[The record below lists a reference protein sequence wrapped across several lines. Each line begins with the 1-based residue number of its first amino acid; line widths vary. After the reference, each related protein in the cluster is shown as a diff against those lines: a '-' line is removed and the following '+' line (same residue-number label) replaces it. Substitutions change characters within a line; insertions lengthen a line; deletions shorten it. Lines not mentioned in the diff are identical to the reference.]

1 MPGSRFNL
9 VYIHRTRTDTHTLL
23 GHCIRSR
30 AMASASVVGPR
41 QHRPSPDQEFFFKEI
56 TATGKK
62 KITLP
67 RKYSLENMVTRK
79 ISVKRECGSVSV
91 LSAVTATPL
100 NPSLTPAHQRAAAEV
115 GGGNP
120 GVRSGAQPEL
130 VPRSFDRE
138 RDSSRPDCGHTER
151 DTTAAREDTG
161 QSGRRASGND
171 YADDGGSSL
180 KTVTN
185 VRSSTSANEQ
195 IADAKC
201 DRSSAPTNGHTGAH
215 SHRDR
220 PVRMRASHSLPGET
234 TGPGT
239 KGDTGGP
246 PMERLTQGRTGVVKF
261 ARTEPHRKEAWSIFA
276 SQEQEDPRVRAE
288 TGEGHL
294 FWTRTVTQ
302 DWCDVCNQPINA
314 QQALKCKN
322 CSYTCHL
329 ECEGRVQL
337 DCNQRDSNPQET
349 PSPRRHCS
357 TPPQYKQNEVKEE
370 QEGGPKALSE
380 KEVCARIEDY
390 NSNVSENGMKLAAD
404 GLYTGFI
411 KVHLRLSRP
420 VTVLAVE
427 GAGLEELSGKPD
439 RRGRLMTV
447 SEGQEGEGAGLSD
460 KRTSFYLPS
469 DCVKQL
475 HISSTTTVREVIQ
488 GLLKKFMV
496 LDNPRKFALY
506 RQTHRDGQDLFQK
519 LPLVECPLCL
529 RLVAGPDPELLSFVL
544 KENETGEVEWH
555 AFSVPELQNFL
566 VILEKEETE
575 RVRLVEQRFTAYR
588 QRLQKA
594 LCEHQ
599 P

>member
-1 MPGSRFNL
+1 MGSACFGQVSRRL
-9 VYIHRTRTDTHTLL
+9 GRLLRRLPKSRSWSDGLRMLRRTSSHGSL
-23 GHCIRSR
+23 
-30 AMASASVVGPR
+30 
-41 QHRPSPDQEFFFKEI
+41 I
-56 TATGKK
+56 T
-62 KITLP
+62 
-67 RKYSLENMVTRK
+67 
-79 ISVKRECGSVSV
+79 
-91 LSAVTATPL
+91 
-100 NPSLTPAHQRAAAEV
+100 
-115 GGGNP
+115 
-120 GVRSGAQPEL
+120 
-130 VPRSFDRE
+130 
-138 RDSSRPDCGHTER
+138 SSSD
-151 DTTAAREDTG
+151 
-161 QSGRRASGND
+161 
-171 YADDGGSSL
+171 
-180 KTVTN
+180 
-185 VRSSTSANEQ
+185 
-195 IADAKC
+195 
-201 DRSSAPTNGHTGAH
+201 
-215 SHRDR
+215 
-220 PVRMRASHSLPGET
+220 
-234 TGPGT
+234 
-239 KGDTGGP
+239 
-246 PMERLTQGRTGVVKF
+246 
-261 ARTEPHRKEAWSIFA
+261 
-276 SQEQEDPRVRAE
+276 
-288 TGEGHL
+288 
-294 FWTRTVTQ
+294 
-302 DWCDVCNQPINA
+302 
-314 QQALKCKN
+314 

-337 DCNQRDSNPQET
+337 DCNQRDSNPQKT

-357 TPPQYKQNEVKEE
+357 TPPQYKQNEVREE
-370 QEGGPKALSE
+370 QEAGPKALSE
-380 KEVCARIEDY
+380 KEVRARIEDY

-427 GAGLEELSGKPD
+427 GAGLEEQSGKPD
-439 RRGRLMTV
+439 RRGRPMTV

-469 DCVKQL
+469 DCAKQL

-519 LPLVECPLCL
+519 LPLVECPLSL

-588 QRLQKA
+588 QILQKA